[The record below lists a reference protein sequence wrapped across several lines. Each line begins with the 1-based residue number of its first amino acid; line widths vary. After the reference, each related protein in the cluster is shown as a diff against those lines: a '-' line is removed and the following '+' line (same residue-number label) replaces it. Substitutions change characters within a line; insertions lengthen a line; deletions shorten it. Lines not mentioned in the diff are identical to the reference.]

1 MLSYKKILFTIVAI
15 VSLTGCLEQKIPF
28 DINKN
33 VNTTFFREVP
43 GLGDAPYIKYAV
55 TKKATSAEVYI
66 SSFREKFIENDD
78 LLEYSELNDVSTIP
92 SVDYWTVNGYSQNL
106 YILKYNFAYSAKNKK
121 DKIIEVPVTGA
132 VFFSL
137 KRNGQNK
144 VTGITPCYFGI
155 VDEDANLITFD
166 TELTLAKTNGNFY
179 LKLHKKKKDTKGLLF
194 MPANFP
200 SSPATGDTFNIE
212 KIVNLDG
219 NKIGGYKPLV
229 FNINR
234 ILKDPNALQF
244 HYVSTI
250 QLTQ

>member
-1 MLSYKKILFTIVAI
+1 MLSCKKIFFAASII
-15 VSLTGCLEQKIPF
+15 FSLTGCLEQRIPF

-33 VNTTFFREVP
+33 VNNTFFRLVP

-55 TKKATSAEVYI
+55 TKKATTAEVYV

-106 YILKYNFAYSAKNKK
+106 YILKYDFTYSTKNKK
-121 DKIIEVPVTGA
+121 DKLIEVPVA
-132 VFFSL
+132 AALFFSL

-144 VTGITPCYFGI
+144 VTGLTPCYFGI

-179 LKLHKKKKDTKGLLF
+179 LKLHKKKKGTKGLLF

-200 SSPATGDTFNIE
+200 ASPTTDDTFNIE
-212 KIVNLDG
+212 KIINLDG
-219 NKIGGYKPLV
+219 NKVGGYKPLV
-229 FNINR
+229 FNIDK
-234 ILKDPNALQF
+234 ILKDLNALQF
-244 HYVSTI
+244 HYVNTI